1 MMLQAE
7 GAQALKEVIE
17 AVPEGIPVI
26 LDVKRGD
33 IDTTAEAYALAA
45 KVSRSSPAAISYRRL
60 PPTAAYT
67 NSVVD
72 QILSGRPITH
82 LSV

>member
-33 IDTTAEAYALAA
+33 IDTTAEAYAVAA
-45 KVSRSSPAAISYRRL
+45 KVSGSGPPASSCRLFLVDTFSLLLLGKKQQLTKCYPAAL
-60 PPTAAYT
+60 
-67 NSVVD
+67 
-72 QILSGRPITH
+72 
-82 LSV
+82 